1 MCPVRTGAAS
11 GEARHRVAWHD
22 GTVTAPLTPPHQ
34 PNPHDPWQAPPS
46 GSHLA
51 PSFGSPDDPD
61 TATELRQ
68 AAVVTVLVAIAGIAL
83 GLLWLWL
90 APRVPLVSD
99 GSAVFLRNSEGEE
112 AIGADGTFV
121 LLAAGLGVLSAA
133 AVFWRL
139 RRGGVFVVVGLALGA
154 VLGSLLAWRVGVWL
168 GPSSDVVA
176 RAREVGKGVVFDAP
190 LELHTVA
197 VAVLVWPFVALALHL
212 LLTAAFGP
220 RDPEPEWAAGA
231 GWSSYYGGPGEGS
244 EGGPGGTAGPG
255 GSGGA
260 AGPGASPVP
269 PGGSGVS

>member
-1 MCPVRTGAAS
+1 M
-11 GEARHRVAWHD
+11 AWHD

-51 PSFGSPDDPD
+51 PAFGSPDDPD

-68 AAVVTVLVAIAGIAL
+68 AAVVVVLVALAGIAL

-99 GSAVFLRNSEGEE
+99 GSAVFLENSEGEE

-121 LLAAGLGVLSAA
+121 LLAAAFGVPTGA

-139 RRGGVFVVVGLALGA
+139 RRGGVLVVLGLGLGA

-190 LELHTVA
+190 LELHAVA
-197 VAVLVWPFVALALHL
+197 AAVLVWPFVALVVHL
-212 LLTAAFGP
+212 LLTAVFGP
-220 RDPEPEWAAGA
+220 RDPEPDWVGA
-231 GWSSYYGGPGEGS
+231 GWSSYYGGPGEG
-244 EGGPGGTAGPG
+244 AGPG
-255 GSGGA
+255 GPSVPP
-260 AGPGASPVP
+260 GPGGPSGPPVP
-269 PGGSGVS
+269 PAGPSGPSVPPVPPAAGGGSGAS